1 MVASSNNTLTLSYR
15 DSHSSSSPPSH
26 YPYAQEESPLPS
38 YFGTPFNFTDP
49 LLFVIIINLG
59 CLSSAILPLKLLC
72 VVYTL
77 YLGLSLLC
85 YGFSLEAVKSCT
97 SQSMDTDLL

>member
-59 CLSSAILPLKLLC
+59 SSLFCHIAIKIALC
-72 VVYTL
+72 SL
-77 YLGLSLLC
+77 YLGPWPLPVMLWFFTGGC
-85 YGFSLEAVKSCT
+85 E
-97 SQSMDTDLL
+97 DLHFPVHGY